1 MSVGKSNAMQYMNKV
16 LSNWKAKGVTTLEQ
30 ARANSIPN
38 VASAENQVK
47 KSDKYTKEQLN
58 SFFSNLDE
66 VEI

>member
-1 MSVGKSNAMQYMNKV
+1 MQYMNKI
-16 LSNWKAKGVTTLEQ
+16 LASWKSKGITNVEQ
-30 ARANSIPN
+30 AKANSSVDN
-38 VASAENQVK
+38 SSVQTK

>member
-1 MSVGKSNAMQYMNKV
+1 MNKI
-16 LSNWKAKGVTTLEQ
+16 LSNWKTKGITTLEQ
-30 ARANSIPN
+30 AKLNSTFAP
-38 VASAENQVK
+38 VDNQVK